1 MRSCLPL
8 LLSIR
13 NRPEFSHAPR
23 TEVESGA
30 VSAAQTTQNPQP
42 ANPHRGVANRQVNNR
57 SLSPE
62 DAQEPVVLPH
72 TQLYSRFVHS
82 CIFRLESI
90 LINVSSLT
98 LLSSLMTLT
107 WFLTAH
113 ILEYT
118 SVHTCRHSSP
128 HLWWLTFG
136 ILCIMYLMVLE
147 VLLLGFIVLIVA
159 PILFVSACPF
169 DSSFYDPEPYR
180 SFGISS

>member
-1 MRSCLPL
+1 MRSCFPL

-13 NRPEFSHAPR
+13 NRPESSHAPR
-23 TEVESGA
+23 TEVETGA